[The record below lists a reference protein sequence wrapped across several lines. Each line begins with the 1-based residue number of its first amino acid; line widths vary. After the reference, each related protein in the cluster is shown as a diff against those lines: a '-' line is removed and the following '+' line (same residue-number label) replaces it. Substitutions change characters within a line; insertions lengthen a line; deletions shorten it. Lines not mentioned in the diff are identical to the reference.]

1 MTAMK
6 PSWLWW
12 TPCLVALCAPGDNGF
27 LVRESYLNH
36 DGIVDFAITVHWGGD
51 CGGPPCEK

>member
-1 MTAMK
+1 MK